1 MSSPQRSPSP
11 WGSLEDHF
19 SMKKFIVPHKD
30 ATSDVLEEWRKATFS
45 LNATRRF
52 RNVADLKKKREAE
65 EAKKQQQQQHQ
76 LPRKLRGWSKII
88 AVSALSPNANKKGK
102 NNGSKKS
109 GFDIDGA
116 ELAHLVGDQDMD
128 ALYEQQGVNG
138 IAEKLHTSADKGLCS
153 DQLKQMED
161 TFGANKYTETPPKG
175 FWVFVWEA
183 MHDLTL
189 IILAICAIV
198 SLGIGIVT
206 EGWKEGWYDGAGIA
220 FSIVLVVFVTS
231 ASDYKQSLQ
240 FRELENEKK
249 KIFVEVVRD
258 KHRQKISIFDLLVGD
273 VVHLKI
279 GDQVPADGLYICGS
293 SLTIDESSMTGE
305 SETKIKDEN
314 NDPFLLSGT
323 KVLDGNGK
331 MLVTGVGMNT
341 EWGNLMATLGEAVDD
356 ETPLQVKLN
365 GVATLI
371 GKIGLAFAVITFLVL
386 LGRFLYTKE
395 SLGNWSAEDAV
406 IIVDYFAIAVTIIV
420 VAVPEG
426 LPLAVTLTL
435 AFAMKQM
442 MADKALVRHLS
453 ACETMGSATTIC
465 SDKTGTLTSNKMMVV
480 KAWAAGA
487 VREIGNMKQD
497 LPDELLRTLLR
508 GAFLNCDGDVSEN
521 DDGSPPSF
529 LGSPTETAILEFGM
543 KLGGKFK
550 AVCSKCEKVKVE
562 PFNSTRK
569 RMGVVEKKE
578 NGELIAH
585 WKGASEIVLG
595 LCDKTVDANGSIVEL
610 DETTLKDLNGVI
622 RSFADQA
629 LRTLCLAFREVDRV
643 PGSNEPIPDE
653 GFVLAAIV
661 GIKDPVRPGVKD
673 AVRLCHEA
681 GIKVRM
687 VTGDNLNTAKAIALE
702 CGILTEDGEAIEG
715 PEFRKLDSDARKK
728 LIPKL
733 QVMARSAPSDKL
745 ILVRDLKETGEVVAA
760 TGDGTNDAPALHE
773 ADIGLVMG
781 IAGTEVKK
789 KTDSPRR
796 ILGGK
801 KKCSICIIF
810 LLRIVMNLH
819 LCCINPFWSSSCCTH
834 KRALSLKPC
843 QTLNPTSPKKG
854 FFLFGWNGV
863 MITGGKRECRCG
875 DFG

>member
-1 MSSPQRSPSP
+1 LLQ
-11 WGSLEDHF
+11 
-19 SMKKFIVPHKD
+19 
-30 ATSDVLEEWRKATFS
+30 
-45 LNATRRF
+45 
-52 RNVADLKKKREAE
+52 
-65 EAKKQQQQQHQ
+65 KQQQQQR
-76 LPRKLRGWSKII
+76 PRKLPGWSKII
-88 AVSALSPNANKKGK
+88 AVSLLSPNANKKGK

-109 GFDIDGA
+109 AFDIDVA
-116 ELAHLVGDQDMD
+116 ELAHLVRDQDID
-128 ALYEQQGVNG
+128 ALQEQQGVNG
-138 IAEKLHTSADKGLCS
+138 IAEKLHTSVDKGLCS
-153 DQLKQMED
+153 NQLKQTED
-161 TFGANKYTETPPKG
+161 VFGANKYTETPPKG

-206 EGWKEGWYDGAGIA
+206 EGWKEGWYDGSGIA

-258 KHRQKISIFDLLVGD
+258 KRRQKISIFDLLVGD
-273 VVHLKI
+273 IVHLKI

-314 NDPFLLSGT
+314 NNPFLLSGT

-341 EWGNLMATLGEAVDD
+341 EWGNLMATVGEPVDD

-371 GKIGLAFAVITFLVL
+371 GKIGLAFALITFLVL

-395 SLGNWSAEDAV
+395 SLGNWSAEDALT
-406 IIVDYFAIAVTIIV
+406 IVDYFAIAVTIIV

-442 MADKALVRHLS
+442 MADKALVRHLA

-487 VREIGNMKQD
+487 VREIENMKRD
-497 LPDELLRTLLR
+497 LPDELLRTLLH
-508 GAFLNCDGDVSEN
+508 GAFLNCDGDVSEK
-521 DDGSPPSF
+521 DDGSAPSF
-529 LGSPTETAILEFGM
+529 LGSPTETAILEFGV

-550 AVCSKCEKVKVE
+550 AVCSECEKVKVE

-569 RMGVVEKKE
+569 RMGVVGKKE

-622 RSFADQA
+622 MSFADEA
-629 LRTLCLAFREVDRV
+629 LRTLCLAFRKVDRV
-643 PGSNEPIPDE
+643 PGSNEPIPDK

-687 VTGDNLNTAKAIALE
+687 VTGDNLNTAVAIAHE

-728 LIPKL
+728 RIPKL
-733 QVMARSAPSDKL
+733 QVEKISHENLSSAYDSDYYREEEAPGFSFRIVFFLLPWFQVSGVQGLQFMGFQGVCKGNGFCVNFFSGVL
-745 ILVRDLKETGEVVAA
+745 FHCA
-760 TGDGTNDAPALHE
+760 GDGKVCTFRQT
-773 ADIGLVMG
+773 DIG
-781 IAGTEVKK
+781 
-789 KTDSPRR
+789 
-796 ILGGK
+796 
-801 KKCSICIIF
+801 
-810 LLRIVMNLH
+810 
-819 LCCINPFWSSSCCTH
+819 
-834 KRALSLKPC
+834 
-843 QTLNPTSPKKG
+843 KG
-854 FFLFGWNGV
+854 P
-863 MITGGKRECRCG
+863 
-875 DFG
+875 